1 MSPSSVERTWKLCL
15 RRLTFLRNGDEQGA
29 KAFLSSLH
37 SKLEPGSSEVDV
49 VRDDRRRALQHLD
62 ADADVGVAEALA
74 GDVFPD
80 TVAFPVARCSAVRM
94 FWNVLPLIVGEPDVI
109 EETPN
114 WASVSPGM
122 SVNTLFVTR

>member
-1 MSPSSVERTWKLCL
+1 MSFATI
-15 RRLTFLRNGDEQGA
+15 
-29 KAFLSSLH
+29 
-37 SKLEPGSSEVDV
+37 
-49 VRDDRRRALQHLD
+49 
-62 ADADVGVAEALA
+62 VAEPSNTWMPTPTLALPKRVPVN
-74 GDVFPD
+74 VFPD